1 MAVFGDDLRLAPSGV
16 DGDAVPLTL
25 APVLRAHG
33 HIVIALQAVQVH
45 GLRAA
50 AHRRPGH
57 VCGDV
62 AAADDHH
69 PAFQLRLLAAVDPAH
84 EVDALGVIAG
94 DVQSAAGL
102 QAHGHIEALIAL
114 LPQLGNG
121 HVLAHLHAAAELNAH
136 LPQHVDLRLDHV
148 LLQPEAGQAVFQ
160 HTAQAALLFK
170 HGGAIALLRQV
181 IGAGQAR
188 RAAADDSDL
197 LVERAV
203 YLGDHLLRHEP
214 GGGVQVLL
222 GDEALH
228 LVDGHRLVHGAPGA
242 GVLTAAVADAAAHG
256 GEGILPLDQLQSLP
270 VLALGRQLQIALHR
284 DVGGAGGLAGGG
296 TGVVAVDAV
305 LVPVV
310 DGPLFGAPLGR
321 IRQLLA
327 GILHGAVLGAQLLAQ
342 LHRTGGTVFHAPAA
356 GHALVRLHPG
366 HIGAAGH
373 VGGVEQ
379 LAGPQGVADVDV
391 AVADAENL
399 LFAVDV
405 GDLMDEAVVLGL
417 LEDGYGLVIG
427 DVFPAARL
435 HNIGGHVAHGDAP
448 ALRVVAAALV
458 QILAAGPAGA
468 HALGVLALVLVQPI
482 GDLLQAHGLVLRFD
496 GLFHGDHVHADA
508 GASGRHHGGD
518 LFQGQ
523 EGHPLEEG
531 RHLGMLVHLAAPHVE
546 ELGAAGDELGQ
557 NVPLFV
563 VGVLPVQI
571 LPVIL
576 DQAHPG
582 HVVQQLLQGLPLQL
596 GQLHQLPDGLG
607 LADAHLQGHVR
618 HFVTDQV
625 RQAPVF
631 RIVALDALELG
642 GHPVGD
648 HGHQLGDLGPGL
660 LHHGDGKGQLLL
672 LQGERGGPVA
682 VDVLSHVKSPLSPP
696 QGRFFCMNSP

>member
-1 MAVFGDDLRLAPSGV
+1 M
-16 DGDAVPLTL
+16 DGDAVPLAL

-33 HIVIALQAVQVH
+33 HFIIALQAVQVH

-57 VCGDV
+57 VRRDV

-69 PAFQLRLLAAVDPAH
+69 GARQLAALAAVYLAH
-84 EVDALGVIAG
+84 EVDTGHNALSVTAG
-94 DVQSAAGL
+94 DIQLAAGL
-102 QAHGHIEALIAL
+102 QAHGHIEAPEAL
-114 LPQLGNG
+114 LAQLGNG
-121 HVLAHLHAAAELNAH
+121 HILAHLHAAAELDAH
-136 LPQHVDLRLDHV
+136 FPQHVDLRLDHV

-181 IGAGQAR
+181 RGAGQAR
-188 RAAADDSDL
+188 RAAADDGDL
-197 LVERAV
+197 LIERAV

-222 GDEALH
+222 GNEPLH
-228 LVDGHRLVHGAPGA
+228 LVNGHRLIHGAPGA
-242 GVLTAAVADAAAHG
+242 GVLAPAVADAAAHG
-256 GEGILPLDQLQSLP
+256 GEGILPLDQLQGLP
-270 VLALGRQLQIALHR
+270 ILALGRQLQIALHG

-327 GILHGAVLGAQLLAQ
+327 GILHGAGLGAQLLAQ

-379 LAGPQGVADVDV
+379 LAGAQGIADVDV
-391 AVADAENL
+391 AVADAEDL
-399 LFAVDV
+399 LLAVDV
-405 GDLMDEAVVLGL
+405 GDLVDKAVVLCL
-417 LEDGYGLVIG
+417 LEDGHGLVIG

-435 HNIGGHVAHGDAP
+435 HNIGGHIAHGDAP

-468 HALGVLALVLVQPI
+468 HALGILALVLVQPI
-482 GDLLQAHGLVLRFD
+482 GDFFQAHGLVFRLD

-508 GASGRHHGGD
+508 GPSGRHHGGD
-518 LFQGQ
+518 LLQGQ
-523 EGHPLEEG
+523 EGHPLKEG

-546 ELGAAGDELGQ
+546 KLRAAGDELGQ
-557 NVPLFV
+557 DIPLFV

-571 LPVIL
+571 LPVVF

-582 HVVQQLLQGLPLQL
+582 HVVQQLLQRLPLQL

-618 HFVTDQV
+618 HFVADQV

-631 RIVALDALELG
+631 RVVALDALELG

-648 HGHQLGDLGPGL
+648 HGAQLGDLGPGL
-660 LHHGDGKGQLLL
+660 VHHGDGKGQLLL

-682 VDVLSHVKSPLSPP
+682 VDVLSHVKSPSFPP
-696 QGRFFCMNSP
+696 NGRFFDTNSLL